1 MAKKAE
7 KNTEKLTLPEKLAK
21 IRQQIG
27 KVNASAGKIVA
38 GFLNDKEIADSLT
51 VKYLPTPNDDLN
63 EAIGG
68 GFPIGRTA
76 VITGLSDSGKT
87 SIALETLGQAMARD
101 PEFVALWLESENSL
115 ELDYLVDTFHIDPG
129 RFIVVEMNLK
139 EGGEAALDQCASILR
154 TGTVNAFVINSM
166 KALIPKTQLN
176 KAISEDTVALQARMN
191 TKALSQY
198 LSIIHEHGIAFI
210 IIQHLSTLIGTM
222 ARDPY
227 ALAGGLF
234 MKYSGSLI
242 LDFRKQ
248 SVLDTDPITK
258 EEGQKYMISVKKN
271 HVCPKIYPYVKVPHY
286 IIYGEGT
293 EVVLT
298 TLRKAIDQGVLRATG
313 AWIYWDEKQ
322 LKWNG
327 KAAFRE
333 DMKNNPDTLQTL
345 RNLVYGDIERLTK
358 EEMKQLEISEED
370 LAADKEANPSID
382 LEEADTA
389 E

>member
-1 MAKKAE
+1 M
-7 KNTEKLTLPEKLAK
+7 
-21 IRQQIG
+21 
-27 KVNASAGKIVA
+27 
-38 GFLNDKEIADSLT
+38 
-51 VKYLPTPNDDLN
+51 
-63 EAIGG
+63 
-68 GFPIGRTA
+68 
-76 VITGLSDSGKT
+76 
-87 SIALETLGQAMARD
+87 
-101 PEFVALWLESENSL
+101 LESENSL
-115 ELDYLVDTFHIDPG
+115 ELNYIIDTFHIDPN

-139 EGGEAALDQCASILR
+139 EGGEAALDQCASLLR
-154 TGTVNAFVINSM
+154 TGSFNVFVINSM

-198 LSIIHEHGIAFI
+198 LSIIHEHNICFI
-210 IIQHLSTLIGTM
+210 IIQHLSTLIGTLS
-222 ARDPY
+222 RDPY

-234 MKYSGSLI
+234 MKYGGSLI

-293 EVVLT
+293 EVTLT
-298 TLRKAIDQGVLRATG
+298 TLRKAVDQGILRASG
-313 AWIYWDEKQ
+313 AWIFWDEKE

-333 DMKNNPDTLQTL
+333 DMKKNPEILQTL
-345 RNLVYGDIERLTK
+345 RNMVYGNVDKLTK
-358 EEMKQLEISEED
+358 EEMRELNISEVD
-370 LAADKEANPSID
+370 IAADKEINPSID
-382 LEEADTA
+382 LDDEADPI

>member
-1 MAKKAE
+1 M
-7 KNTEKLTLPEKLAK
+7 PEKLAK
-21 IRQQIG
+21 IRQQIN
-27 KVNASAGKIVA
+27 KVNASAGKVVA

-68 GFPIGRTA
+68 GFPIGRTT

-87 SIALETLGQAMARD
+87 SVALETIGLEMQKN

-115 ELDYLVDTFHIDPG
+115 ELNYIVDTFHIDPN
-129 RFIVVEMNLK
+129 RFIIVEMNLK
-139 EGGEAALDQCASILR
+139 EGGEAALDQCASLLR
-154 TGTVNAFVINSM
+154 TGSFNVFVINSM

-198 LSIIHEHGIAFI
+198 LSIIHEHNICFI
-210 IIQHLSTLIGTM
+210 IIQHLSTLIGTLS
-222 ARDPY
+222 RDPY

-234 MKYSGSLI
+234 MKYGGSLI

-293 EVVLT
+293 EVILT
-298 TLRKAIDQGVLRATG
+298 TLRKAVDQGVLRASG
-313 AWIYWDEKQ
+313 AWIFWDEKE

-333 DMKNNPDTLQTL
+333 DMKKNPEILQTL
-345 RNLVYGDIERLTK
+345 RNMVYGNVDKLTK
-358 EEMKQLEISEED
+358 EEMRELNISEVD
-370 LAADKEANPSID
+370 IAADKEINPAINLD
-382 LEEADTA
+382 EEADTI

>member
-1 MAKKAE
+1 M
-7 KNTEKLTLPEKLAK
+7 PEKLAK
-21 IRQQIG
+21 IRQQIN
-27 KVNASAGKIVA
+27 KVNASAGKVVA

-68 GFPIGRTA
+68 GFPIGRTT

-87 SIALETLGQAMARD
+87 SVALETIGLEMQKN

-115 ELDYLVDTFHIDPG
+115 ELNYIVDTFHIDPN
-129 RFIVVEMNLK
+129 RFIIVEMNLK
-139 EGGEAALDQCASILR
+139 EGGEAALDQCASLLR
-154 TGTVNAFVINSM
+154 TGSFNVFVINSM

-198 LSIIHEHGIAFI
+198 LSIIHEHNICFI
-210 IIQHLSTLIGTM
+210 IIQHLSTLIGTLS
-222 ARDPY
+222 RDPY

-234 MKYSGSLI
+234 MKYGGSLI

-298 TLRKAIDQGVLRATG
+298 TLRKAVDQGILRASG
-313 AWIYWDEKQ
+313 AWIFWDEKE

-333 DMKNNPDTLQTL
+333 DMKKNPEILQTL
-345 RNLVYGDIERLTK
+345 RNMVYGNVDKLTK
-358 EEMKQLEISEED
+358 EEMRELNISEVD
-370 LAADKEANPSID
+370 IAADKEINPAINLD
-382 LEEADTA
+382 EEADTI

>member
-1 MAKKAE
+1 M
-7 KNTEKLTLPEKLAK
+7 PEKLAK
-21 IRQQIG
+21 IRQQIN
-27 KVNASAGKIVA
+27 KVNASAGKVVA

-68 GFPIGRTA
+68 GFPIGRTT

-87 SIALETLGQAMARD
+87 SVALETIGLEMQKN

-115 ELDYLVDTFHIDPG
+115 ELNYIVDTFHIDPN
-129 RFIVVEMNLK
+129 RFIIVEMNLK
-139 EGGEAALDQCASILR
+139 EGGEAALDQCASLLR
-154 TGTVNAFVINSM
+154 TGSFNVFVINSM

-198 LSIIHEHGIAFI
+198 LSIIHEHNICFI
-210 IIQHLSTLIGTM
+210 IIQHLSTLIGTLS
-222 ARDPY
+222 RDPY

-234 MKYSGSLI
+234 MKYGGSLI

-293 EVVLT
+293 EVILT
-298 TLRKAIDQGVLRATG
+298 TLRKAIDQGILRASG
-313 AWIYWDEKQ
+313 AWIFWDEKE

-333 DMKNNPDTLQTL
+333 DMKKNPEVLQTL
-345 RNLVYGDIERLTK
+345 RNMVYGNVDKLTK
-358 EEMKQLEISEED
+358 EEMRELNISEVD
-370 LAADKEANPSID
+370 IAADKEINPAINLD
-382 LEEADTA
+382 EEADTI

>member
-1 MAKKAE
+1 M
-7 KNTEKLTLPEKLAK
+7 PEKLAK
-21 IRQQIG
+21 IRQQIN
-27 KVNASAGKIVA
+27 KVNASAGKVVA

-68 GFPIGRTA
+68 GFPIGRTT

-87 SIALETLGQAMARD
+87 SVALETIGLEMQKN

-115 ELDYLVDTFHIDPG
+115 ELNYIVDTFHIDPN
-129 RFIVVEMNLK
+129 RFIVVEVNMK
-139 EGGEAALDQCASILR
+139 EGGEAALDQCASLLR
-154 TGTVNAFVINSM
+154 TGAFDMFVINSM

-176 KAISEDTVALQARMN
+176 KAIAEDTVALQARMN

-198 LSIIHEHGIAFI
+198 LSIIHEYNICLLI
-210 IIQHLSTLIGTM
+210 ITHLSTMIGTIG
-222 ARDPY
+222 REN
-227 ALAGGLF
+227 LILSGGLF
-234 MKYSGSLI
+234 LRYGGSII
-242 LDFRKQ
+242 LDCRKQ

-298 TLRKAIDQGVLRATG
+298 TLRKAIDQGILRASG
-313 AWIYWDEKQ
+313 AWIFWDDKE

-333 DMKNNPDTLQTL
+333 DMKKNPEVLQTL
-345 RNLVYGDIERLTK
+345 RTMIYGNVDKLTK
-358 EEMKQLEISEED
+358 EEMRELNISEVD
-370 LAADKEANPSID
+370 IAADKEINPAINLD
-382 LEEADTA
+382 EEADTI

>member
-1 MAKKAE
+1 M
-7 KNTEKLTLPEKLAK
+7 PEKLAK
-21 IRQQIG
+21 IRQQIN
-27 KVNASAGKIVA
+27 KVNASAGKVVA

-68 GFPIGRTA
+68 GFPIGRTTI
-76 VITGLSDSGKT
+76 ITGLADSGKT
-87 SIALETLGQAMARD
+87 SLALETIGQEMMRD
-101 PEFVALWLESENSL
+101 ENFLALWLESENSL
-115 ELDYLVDTFHIDPG
+115 ELNYIVDTFHIDPN
-129 RFIVVEMNLK
+129 RFIIVEMNLK
-139 EGGEAALDQCASILR
+139 EGGEAALDQCASLLR
-154 TGTVNAFVINSM
+154 TGTFNMFVINSM

-176 KAISEDTVALQARMN
+176 KAIAEDTVALQARMN

-198 LSIIHEHGIAFI
+198 LSIIHEHNIIFV
-210 IIQHLSTLIGTM
+210 IIQHLSTLIGNLS
-222 ARDPY
+222 RDPY
-227 ALAGGLF
+227 SLSGGLF
-234 MKYSGSLI
+234 LRYGGSLI
-242 LDFRKQ
+242 LDLRKQ

-293 EVVLT
+293 EVILT
-298 TLRKAIDQGVLRATG
+298 TLRKAIDQGILRASG
-313 AWIYWDEKQ
+313 AWIFWDEKE

-333 DMKNNPDTLQTL
+333 DMKKNPEVLQTL
-345 RNLVYGDIERLTK
+345 RNMVYGNVDKLTK
-358 EEMKQLEISEED
+358 EEMRELNISEVD
-370 LAADKEANPSID
+370 IAADKEINPAINLD
-382 LEEADTA
+382 EEADTI

>member
-1 MAKKAE
+1 M
-7 KNTEKLTLPEKLAK
+7 PEKLAK
-21 IRQQIG
+21 IRQQIN
-27 KVNASAGKIVA
+27 KVNASAGKVVA

-68 GFPIGRTA
+68 GFPIGRTT
-76 VITGLSDSGKT
+76 VITGLADSGKT
-87 SIALETLGQAMARD
+87 SLALETIGLAMND
-101 PEFVALWLESENSL
+101 PNDPKSKDFTCLWLESENSL
-115 ELDYLVDTFHIDPG
+115 ELNYIVDTFHIDPN
-129 RFIVVEMNLK
+129 RFIVVEVNLK
-139 EGGEAALDQCASILR
+139 EGGEAALDQCASLLR
-154 TGTVNAFVINSM
+154 TGSFNMFVINSM

-176 KAISEDTVALQARMN
+176 KAIAEDTVALQARMN

-198 LSIIHEHGIAFI
+198 LSIIHEHNIALVI
-210 IIQHLSTLIGTM
+210 ITHLTTMIGVM
-222 ARDPY
+222 SRDN
-227 ALAGGLF
+227 LAMSGGLF
-234 MKYSGSLI
+234 LRYGGAVV
-242 LDFRKQ
+242 LDMRKQ

-293 EVVLT
+293 EVILT
-298 TLRKAIDQGVLRATG
+298 TLRKAVDQGILRASG
-313 AWIYWDEKQ
+313 AWIFWDEKE

-333 DMKNNPDTLQTL
+333 DMKKNPEVLQTL
-345 RNLVYGDIERLTK
+345 RNMVYGNVDKLTK
-358 EEMKQLEISEED
+358 EEMRELNISEVD
-370 LAADKEANPSID
+370 IAADKEINPAINLD
-382 LEEADTA
+382 EEADII

>member
-1 MAKKAE
+1 M
-7 KNTEKLTLPEKLAK
+7 PEKLAK
-21 IRQQIG
+21 IRQQIN
-27 KVNASAGKIVA
+27 KVNASAGKVVA

-68 GFPIGRTA
+68 GFPIGRTTI
-76 VITGLSDSGKT
+76 ITGLADSGKT
-87 SIALETLGQAMARD
+87 SLALETIGQEMMRD
-101 PEFVALWLESENSL
+101 ENFLALWLESENSL
-115 ELDYLVDTFHIDPG
+115 ELNYIVDTFHIDPN

-139 EGGEAALDQCASILR
+139 EGGEAALDQCASLLR
-154 TGTVNAFVINSM
+154 TGTFNMFVINSM

-176 KAISEDTVALQARMN
+176 KAIAEDTVALQARMN

-198 LSIIHEHGIAFI
+198 LSIIHEHNIIFV
-210 IIQHLSTLIGTM
+210 IIQHLSTLIGNLS
-222 ARDPY
+222 RDPY
-227 ALAGGLF
+227 SLSGGLF
-234 MKYSGSLI
+234 LRYGGSLI
-242 LDFRKQ
+242 LDLRKQ

-293 EVVLT
+293 EVILT
-298 TLRKAIDQGVLRATG
+298 TLRKAIDQGILRASG
-313 AWIYWDEKQ
+313 AWIFWDEKE

-333 DMKNNPDTLQTL
+333 DMKKNPEVLQTL
-345 RNLVYGDIERLTK
+345 RNMVYGNVDKLTK
-358 EEMKQLEISEED
+358 EEMRELNISEVD
-370 LAADKEANPSID
+370 IAADKEINPAINLD
-382 LEEADTA
+382 EEADTI

>member
-1 MAKKAE
+1 MP
-7 KNTEKLTLPEKLAK
+7 EKLTK
-21 IRQQIG
+21 IRQQIN
-27 KVNASAGKIVA
+27 KVNASAGKVVA

-68 GFPIGRTA
+68 GFPIGRTT
-76 VITGLSDSGKT
+76 VITGLADSGKT
-87 SIALETLGQAMARD
+87 SLALETIGLAMND
-101 PEFVALWLESENSL
+101 PNNPKSKDFTCLWLESENSL
-115 ELDYLVDTFHIDPG
+115 ELNYIVDTFHIDPN
-129 RFIVVEMNLK
+129 RFIVVEVNLK
-139 EGGEAALDQCASILR
+139 EGGEAALDQCASLLR
-154 TGTVNAFVINSM
+154 TGSFNMFVINSM

-176 KAISEDTVALQARMN
+176 KAIAEDTVALQARMN

-198 LSIIHEHGIAFI
+198 LSIIHEHNIALVI
-210 IIQHLSTLIGTM
+210 ITHLTTMIGVM
-222 ARDPY
+222 SRDN
-227 ALAGGLF
+227 LAMSGGLF
-234 MKYSGSLI
+234 LRYGGAVV
-242 LDFRKQ
+242 LDMRKQ

-293 EVVLT
+293 EVILT
-298 TLRKAIDQGVLRATG
+298 TLRKAVDQGILRASG
-313 AWIYWDEKQ
+313 AWIFWDEKE

-333 DMKNNPDTLQTL
+333 DMKKNPEILQTL
-345 RNLVYGDIERLTK
+345 RNMVYGNVDKLTK
-358 EEMKQLEISEED
+358 EEMRELNISEVD
-370 LAADKEANPSID
+370 IAADKEINPAMNLD
-382 LEEADTA
+382 EEADTI